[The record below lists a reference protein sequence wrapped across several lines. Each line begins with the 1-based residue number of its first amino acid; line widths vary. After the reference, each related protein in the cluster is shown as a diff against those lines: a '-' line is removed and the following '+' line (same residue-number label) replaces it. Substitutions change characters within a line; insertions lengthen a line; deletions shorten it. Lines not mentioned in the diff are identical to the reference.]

1 MYLINFLKKY
11 IYPGDLQAQMQIDKE
26 VPVWSGIDD
35 SPYLENLQKA
45 LSQAFEEFTP
55 QLIIYN
61 AGTDIIE
68 GDPLGQMKITPNGI
82 IKRDEIVFNIA
93 FEKKIPIY
101 LLLSGGY
108 QKSNAQVIANS
119 ILNLDKK
126 FQLHIIDDLS

>member
-1 MYLINFLKKY
+1 MNIEKY
-11 IYPGDLQAQMQIDKE
+11 YFYF
-26 VPVWSGIDD
+26 S
-35 SPYLENLQKA
+35 
-45 LSQAFEEFTP
+45 
-55 QLIIYN
+55 
-61 AGTDIIE
+61 
-68 GDPLGQMKITPNGI
+68 
-82 IKRDEIVFNIA
+82 IA